1 MDNVKYNIEGR
12 AVVFLLLVELFSN
25 TPTSTLFIKLND
37 ENIFD
42 LLPYLDVE
50 EINQACCKLKEIIN
64 DVSDRNIIQLQE
76 EYNNLFVINTSKN
89 VYQWE
94 SPHRSADS
102 TFMGREVLSFTAFL
116 KRYNLEATNKKEPLD
131 SVSNEF
137 AFMYHLSILAS
148 HADSFKKTLWII
160 KDQKSFYELHINMWV
175 DKFLSLMFNKAE
187 NCYFKEIAVLTKHIL
202 CEDYKSLCEL
212 IDMIESKH
220 IKDFK

>member
-1 MDNVKYNIEGR
+1 MDNVKYYIEGR

-25 TPTSTLFIKLND
+25 APTSTLFIKLND

-42 LLPYLDVE
+42 LLPYLDVA
-50 EINQACCKLKEIIN
+50 EINQACCTLKEIIN
-64 DVSDRNIIQLQE
+64 DVSDRNIMQLQE
-76 EYNNLFVINTSKN
+76 EYNSLFVINTNKN

-137 AFMYHLSILAS
+137 AFMYHLSILAAR
-148 HADSFKKTLWII
+148 ADSFNKTLWII

-175 DKFLSLMFNKAE
+175 DKFLSLMINKAE
-187 NCYFKEIAVLTKHIL
+187 HCYFKEIAVLAKHIL
-202 CEDYKSLCEL
+202 HEDYKSLCKL
-212 IDMIESKH
+212 IDMVESKH